1 MLFVRLL
8 GAPWP
13 VVSNTQGGHE
23 PYHALLLQ
31 VNVDVG
37 NHYSLLVNRYTMT
50 A

>member
-1 MLFVRLL
+1 MLFVKLL
-8 GAPWP
+8 GASWP

-31 VNVDVG
+31 IEDIG
-37 NHYSLLVNRYTMT
+37 NDYPLLVNRYTMT